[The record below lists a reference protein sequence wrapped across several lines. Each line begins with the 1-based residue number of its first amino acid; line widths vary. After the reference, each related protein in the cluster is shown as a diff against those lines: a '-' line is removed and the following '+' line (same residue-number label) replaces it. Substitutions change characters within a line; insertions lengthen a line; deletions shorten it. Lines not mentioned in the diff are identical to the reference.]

1 PLPLEAI
8 KKQIAS
14 ALDIIIFL
22 SRLRD
27 HSRRTLEISEVLGY
41 QNGEILLNPL
51 FVFSEEG
58 ESPQGKVIGKLVRTE
73 NPIRKLAKAR
83 QRGIVLE

>member
-1 PLPLEAI
+1 MDAI

-27 HSRRTLEISEVLGY
+27 YSRRTLEITEVLGY
-41 QNGEILLNPL
+41 KNGEIHLNPL
-51 FVFSEEG
+51 YVFEEEG
-58 ESPQGKVIGKLVRTE
+58 EEASGRVLGSLKRVNALENKV
-73 NPIRKLAKAR
+73 KAR
-83 QRGIVLE
+83 QRGIMIE